1 MTVRPGNLLD
11 FLHRLLAQ
19 QSAAPAADAEL
30 LCRFLKQRDDAA
42 FTELVKR
49 HGPMVYRVCR
59 RVLAD
64 ADLANDASQAVWL
77 VFARKAATVKPP
89 ESLAA
94 WLHGVAWRVAH
105 KARVS
110 ETRRLAREMPS
121 SDLSPLDPHPDPLSE
136 LTARELLHALDEEVQ
151 RLPLA
156 YRLPVILCCLEGH
169 TQEEAARKLGWT
181 PGSVK
186 GRLERGRAR
195 LHAKLLRRGLTLS
208 SVLAAAEVSRAS
220 VAPATL
226 TAETVKSAL
235 AFATHG
241 AAAAGLSARVAM
253 LADGGLK
260 AMAIGKAKVGI
271 VLLFAASVTV
281 AGAGIVARRVVNDI
295 EAKAAQ

>member
-186 GRLERGRAR
+186 GRLERGRAK
-195 LHAKLLRRGLTLS
+195 LHARVVQRGLTLS
-208 SVLAAAEVSRAS
+208 AVLAAAEVSRA
-220 VAPATL
+220 AGTTL
-226 TAETVKSAL
+226 LKSETVRAAL
-235 AFATHG
+235 TFAAGRTL
-241 AAAAGLSARVAM
+241 ASAGLSARVA
-253 LADGGLK
+253 
-260 AMAIGKAKVGI
+260 
-271 VLLFAASVTV
+271 VL
-281 AGAGIVARRVVNDI
+281 
-295 EAKAAQ
+295 